1 MTTPGSNIKNTE
13 ETSSISI
20 APTAEE
26 TPRQEEAKFVAQIE
40 VSDTDSNFIPDQ
52 VFEEFDEDE
61 LNRQGCLQK
70 SLFFVK
76 HSYRDVK
83 RHPCH
88 FCLAFCSV
96 FIVVLSTLVVNTVI
110 TQGPIIF
117 VALAEADVGEFDVY
131 Y

>member
-1 MTTPGSNIKNTE
+1 MTTTGSKIKNTQ
-13 ETSSISI
+13 ETTLSS
-20 APTAEE
+20 TEE
-26 TPRQEEAKFVAQIE
+26 TPQEEEAKFMAQIE
-40 VSDTDSNFIPDQ
+40 VSDTDSSFVPDELKEQ
-52 VFEEFDEDE
+52 LEEDE
-61 LNRQGCLQK
+61 RIRQGCWQK
-70 SLFFVK
+70 SIFFVK

-117 VALAEADVGEFDVY
+117 VALAQSETGEFDVY